1 MDFNFDKLNKNQI
14 KYIVFTLVGL
24 FIIFYF
30 IHQVVQ
36 MNSAPYKTEI
46 AIKRDMQRGISTE
59 AFVVRDEIYIT
70 TDNLHILPAK

>member
-1 MDFNFDKLNKNQI
+1 MNFKFDKLNKNQI
-14 KYIVFTLVGL
+14 KYIICTVVGL

-46 AIKRDMQRGISTE
+46 AMKRDMQKSIKTVPKEDKSWKMNKCE
-59 AFVVRDEIYIT
+59 
-70 TDNLHILPAK
+70 